1 MKFGKLSITVA
12 MAAACAMPVSAMAR
26 PCFTKAQIGNAVTAF
41 LPAALGTLRSSC
53 SPLLPESSAIAGI
66 TDAKLQLFK
75 DAATEARP
83 GAIGALRAM
92 FADDIP
98 AEASPEALLTMAD
111 AMIPVMLAGEL
122 KKDECVIADE
132 FWSALSPLPP
142 QNWGALAAT
151 FLEIGVNEDKKAGKK
166 PEFGFDIC
174 PASEDG

>member
-53 SPLLPESSAIAGI
+53 VPHLPADSAIAGI

-75 DAATEARP
+75 DAATKARP
-83 GAIGALRAM
+83 NAIGALRAL

-98 AEASPEALLTMAD
+98 AEASPESLLTMAD
-111 AMIPVMLAGEL
+111 AMIPVLLAGEL
-122 KKDECVIADE
+122 KKGECMIANE

-142 QNWGALAAT
+142 QNWGELTAT
-151 FLEIGVNEDKKAGKK
+151 FFQIGVNEDRNAGKK
-166 PEFGFDIC
+166 PEFDFDIC
-174 PASEDG
+174 PAREDG